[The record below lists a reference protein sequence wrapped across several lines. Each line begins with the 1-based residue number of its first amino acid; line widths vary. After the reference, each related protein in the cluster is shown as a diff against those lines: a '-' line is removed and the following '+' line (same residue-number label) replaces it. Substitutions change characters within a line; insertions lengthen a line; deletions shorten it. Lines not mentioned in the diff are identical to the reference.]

1 MPCETEEFAMNQ
13 DADALAREIEGK
25 GPSQILRKLVIATSI
40 SFAAVFLLIAA
51 SEWEDGSAL
60 HEGIEWVGIALIVI
74 CILGRTWSTLFIG
87 GRKNKSLTI
96 EGPYSITRNP
106 LYLFSIIGAVGVG
119 AQFGSITVA
128 LVSGLFAWLVF
139 LWTVWREEAALL
151 LSFGDDYRR
160 YMARV
165 PRFLPR
171 ASLWHS
177 PPTLIVNPQLIA
189 TTFFDAAIFLVAIPI
204 AEAFEW
210 MHAVRILP
218 TLLIVP

>member
-1 MPCETEEFAMNQ
+1 M
-13 DADALAREIEGK
+13 
-25 GPSQILRKLVIATSI
+25 
-40 SFAAVFLLIAA
+40 
-51 SEWEDGSAL
+51 
-60 HEGIEWVGIALIVI
+60 HEGVEWVGIALIVV
-74 CILGRTWSTLFIG
+74 CILGRTWYTLFIG
-87 GRKNKSLTI
+87 GRKNNSLTI

-151 LSFGDDYRR
+151 LTFGDDYRR

-165 PRFLPR
+165 PRFLPK

-177 PPTLIVNPQLIA
+177 PPTLAVNPQLIA
-189 TTFFDAAIFLVAIPI
+189 ITFFDAVIFLVAIPM
-204 AEAFEW
+204 AEIFEW

>member
-1 MPCETEEFAMNQ
+1 MNRNADVLPRET
-13 DADALAREIEGK
+13 EGK
-25 GPSQILRKLVIATSI
+25 GPSQVLRKLVIAS
-40 SFAAVFLLIAA
+40 SVLFATVFLLVAA
-51 SEWEDGSAL
+51 SEWEDGSAM
-60 HEGIEWVGIALIVI
+60 HEGVEWCGIALIVV

-87 GRKNKSLTI
+87 GRKNSSLTM
-96 EGPYSITRNP
+96 EGPYSVTRNP

-128 LVSGLFAWLVF
+128 LVSGVFAWLVF

-151 LSFGDDYRR
+151 LAFGDDYRQ

-171 ASLWHS
+171 ASLWQS
-177 PPTLIVNPQLIA
+177 PPTLTVNPQRIA
-189 TTFFDAAIFLVAIPI
+189 ITFFDAAIFLVAIPI
-204 AEAFEW
+204 AETFEW

>member
-1 MPCETEEFAMNQ
+1 MNRNS
-13 DADALAREIEGK
+13 DALPRAIRGK
-25 GPSQILRKLVIATSI
+25 GPSQVLRKLIIASCVL
-40 SFAAVFLLIAA
+40 FAAVFLLVAA
-51 SEWEDGSAL
+51 SEWEDGSSI
-60 HEGIEWVGIALIVI
+60 HEGIEWAGIALIVV
-74 CILGRTWSTLFIG
+74 CILGRTWCTLFIG
-87 GRKNKSLTI
+87 GRKNNSLTM

-106 LYLFSIIGAVGVG
+106 LYLFSTIGAVGVG

-151 LSFGDDYRR
+151 LTFGDDYRR

-171 ASLWHS
+171 PDLWHS
-177 PPTLIVNPQLIA
+177 PPTLTVNPQLIA
-189 TTFFDAAIFLVAIPI
+189 ITFFDAAIFLVAIPI

-210 MHAVRILP
+210 MHSVRILP